1 MVFEK
6 RDVELYIRI
15 LNRVSVAAVGRC
27 KIPTGR
33 QNGDYYESVFEKSAK

>member
-15 LNRVSVAAVGRC
+15 LNRVSVATVGRC
-27 KIPTGR
+27 MTTGR
-33 QNGDYYESVFEKSAK
+33 QNGDYYQSVFGKSAK